1 MVTAQDDYALQSQ
14 ALAGADMIKADAL
27 LTVASIIAGF
37 GVTVF
42 MFRLQRE
49 LQVFKEKEKTWLP
62 VADWLVIGAV
72 LVTLALVFSL
82 LMRKEDANSDLT
94 AQRAWCA
101 VAIVL
106 LAGYI
111 PSILAHYNF
120 LFWLRPSRGWY
131 TRSEV
136 AFVVVTVVAA
146 SLAYGWVMF
155 DAEMAAFA
163 KSWRQR

>member
-1 MVTAQDDYALQSQ
+1 
-14 ALAGADMIKADAL
+14 MIKADAL

-37 GVTVF
+37 GVTVL

-49 LQVFKEKEKTWLP
+49 LQAFKEEGRTWLP

-72 LVTLALVFSL
+72 LVALALVVSL
-82 LMRKEDANSDLT
+82 LIRKEDGDLT

-120 LFWLRPSRGWY
+120 LVWLTPDRPWL
-131 TRSEV
+131 TRSE
-136 AFVVVTVVAA
+136 AALAAVTAVAA
-146 SLAYGWVMF
+146 SLAFICVMF
-155 DAEMAAFA
+155 
-163 KSWRQR
+163 S